1 MSEEATINADGTQD
15 MNMPTPAPV
24 PVPDTENGPSP
35 FNQEIPVM
43 DKDTMEEV
51 AKGIDPAIYLLI
63 VAFIVAAVLIY
74 LNLRKKNNGGDDF
87 FAELDGDKVGPSY
100 ESLALKK
107 VLGYVACAKR
117 GSNCHLANT
126 PFPSLT
132 HSLPSL
138 SLISSYLT
146 K

>member
-24 PVPDTENGPSP
+24 PVSDTENGPSP

-100 ESLALKK
+100 ESRSEKSL
-107 VLGYVACAKR
+107 

-126 PFPSLT
+126 PSPPSLT
-132 HSLPSL
+132 HSLL
-138 SLISSYLT
+138 LV
-146 K
+146 

>member
-1 MSEEATINADGTQD
+1 
-15 MNMPTPAPV
+15 
-24 PVPDTENGPSP
+24 
-35 FNQEIPVM
+35 M

-100 ESLALKK
+100 ESRSENSL
-107 VLGYVACAKR
+107 

-126 PFPSLT
+126 P
-132 HSLPSL
+132 LPPKLPPL